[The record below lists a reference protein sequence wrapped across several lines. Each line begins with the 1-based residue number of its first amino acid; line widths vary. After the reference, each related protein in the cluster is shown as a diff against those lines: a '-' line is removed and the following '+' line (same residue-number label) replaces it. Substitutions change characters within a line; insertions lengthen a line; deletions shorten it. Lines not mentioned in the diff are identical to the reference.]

1 MIVFLKYTSQIP
13 AKKKKTKKFTG
24 YNKEY
29 MTNE

>member
-1 MIVFLKYTSQIP
+1 MIVFLKDTSQIP
-13 AKKKKTKKFTG
+13 AKTIETYKFTG

>member
-1 MIVFLKYTSQIP
+1 MIVFLKDTSQIP
-13 AKKKKTKKFTG
+13 AKIIETYKITG